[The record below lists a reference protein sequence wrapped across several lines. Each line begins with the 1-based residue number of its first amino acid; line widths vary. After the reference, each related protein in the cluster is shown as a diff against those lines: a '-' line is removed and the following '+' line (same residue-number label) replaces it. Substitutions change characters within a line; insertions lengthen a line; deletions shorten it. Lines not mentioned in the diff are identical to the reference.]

1 MTPYSAENLVDGRAV
16 SLVYSIVSYVV
27 NGVCLSRDCFVVRH
41 VASSSGE
48 PAVDDTLLTCAWDIG
63 ATKEQRHRLLFVLF
77 RPLLSMNRS
86 ANSVF
91 LSECSMFAYPCWL
104 GVTFQG
110 PSLDKHSLSK
120 G

>member
-1 MTPYSAENLVDGRAV
+1 M
-16 SLVYSIVSYVV
+16 SLVYSIVSCVV
-27 NGVCLSRDCFVVRH
+27 NGECLSHDCFVVRH